1 MDSYQPS
8 RSAMSAAVAR
18 GTHRLWD
25 EPPWIFDDPFALI
38 LVGPG
43 WEDIAAASRA
53 LARPEVARQGHAG
66 VLVRSRYPEECL
78 LEGDFS
84 QYVVL
89 GAGLDSFAWR
99 RPDVCRALRVFEV
112 DHPAT
117 QAWKRDRAASLALP
131 ISRNHLFVPVD
142 FETEALDDCLDGA
155 GFDWSRPALFS
166 CVGTTMYLNA
176 DSVEATLRVVASCAR
191 GSDIALSYN
200 QDVQFVDDIGREFL
214 AAIMPRVAESGE
226 PIRTS
231 FSPLHM
237 EAIVER
243 CGLTVVDHP
252 TADDLFT
259 RYCAGRRDGLRPYS
273 LERLLRAANKP
284 VRSTRAC
291 DPPG

>member
-1 MDSYQPS
+1 MDSSQPS

-53 LARPEVARQGHAG
+53 LARPEVTRQGHAG
-66 VLVRSRYPEECL
+66 VLVRSRYPEERL
-78 LEGDFS
+78 LEGAYR

-99 RPDVCRALRVFEV
+99 RPDVCRTLRVFEV

-131 ISRNHLFVPVD
+131 ISGNHLFVPID
-142 FETEALDDCLDGA
+142 FETEALDGCLDSA

-176 DSVEATLRVVASCAR
+176 DFVEATLRVVASCAR
-191 GSDIALSYN
+191 GSQIAFSYN

-214 AAIMPRVAESGE
+214 AAITPRVAEGGE
-226 PIRTS
+226 PVRTS
-231 FSPLHM
+231 FSPSHM
-237 EAIVER
+237 ENIVVR
-243 CGLTVVDHP
+243 SGLTVVDHP
-252 TADDLFT
+252 TTDDLIT
-259 RYCAGRRDGLRPYS
+259 RYCAGRRDGLQPYT
-273 LERLLRAANKP
+273 LERLLGATNEAMRPIKEA
-284 VRSTRAC
+284 R
-291 DPPG
+291 PP